1 MRRAAGR
8 RRRGSAVLEFAL
20 TFVVLFPMM
29 LGVFEF
35 GYAFFLYNQ
44 LKNAVREGSRYAS
57 LATYDSSTAAY
68 TDAYGNSVKNMVVY
82 GSPTGGTQPLIPRL
96 NTAHVRIAVTFAN
109 GVPAAVTVGVQNYPL
124 ETGLKT
130 LLLRKPSC
138 TFPYVGRYAPA
149 GL

>member
-1 MRRAAGR
+1 MRDSLR
-8 RRRGSAVLEFAL
+8 RRRSGSAVLEFAL

-29 LGVFEF
+29 MGVFEF

-68 TDAYGNSVKNMVVY
+68 TDAYGNAVKNMVVY
-82 GSPTGGTQPLIPRL
+82 GSPSGGTQSLVPRL
-96 NTAHVRIAVTFAN
+96 NTAHVRVAVTFAR
-109 GVPAAVTVGVQNYPL
+109 GVPASVTVRVENYPL
-124 ETGLKT
+124 DTGFKT
-130 LLLRKPSC
+130 LLLHKPSC
-138 TFPYVGRYAPA
+138 TFTYVGRYAPA